1 MRLAVPRALTNIP
14 NKNLKKDAMSGF
26 QGTRKPCG
34 DDITQA
40 ESTQKPSKRVRCQQE
55 LRTSGEP
62 CCDES
67 GTHREVHV
75 ALKKFKQNSIEE
87 KYVSQKELT

>member
-1 MRLAVPRALTNIP
+1 MRLAIPRALTNIP
-14 NKNLKKDAMSGF
+14 NKNKKTKTKDAMSGF

-75 ALKKFKQNSIEE
+75 ALQQNSIEE
-87 KYVSQKELT
+87 K